1 MTGLPPVEPCVPFL
15 WLAPIVIVQGKNI
28 KVHMGNQIAFPEI
41 ENILRVIEVIYME
54 NKQIIQQISTICDNL
69 PTKMKWAKEE
79 QHKTNQQVI
88 DSTGLS
94 ESMVKKF
101 FSGHLTGPSIYDVT
115 AIAIDLG
122 LSLDELMELSPPKQ
136 DQSAEIERLKTEI
149 SHKEELISEK
159 DNAISRLEERS
170 RMMERELFSVRSSW
184 RRITYGAAGLAT
196 LFGAC
201 LMIYVFLD
209 MKNPNLGLFRGTRSS
224 PVVYAAAF
232 AIAGVCLFV
241 CRKIVKRKMEQKKNA
256 NDTH

>member
-28 KVHMGNQIAFPEI
+28 KVHMGNQIALPEI

-79 QHKTNQQVI
+79 QHKTNQQII

-170 RMMERELFSVRSSW
+170 RMMERELFAVRSSW

-201 LMIYVFLD
+201 LIIYVFLD

-241 CRKIVKRKMEQKKNA
+241 CRKMVKKRMEQKKNA

>member
-170 RMMERELFSVRSSW
+170 RMMERELFAVRSSW

-241 CRKIVKRKMEQKKNA
+241 CRKMVKKRMEQKKNA

>member
-1 MTGLPPVEPCVPFL
+1 
-15 WLAPIVIVQGKNI
+15 
-28 KVHMGNQIAFPEI
+28 
-41 ENILRVIEVIYME
+41 
-54 NKQIIQQISTICDNL
+54 
-69 PTKMKWAKEE
+69 MKWAKEE
-79 QHKTNQQVI
+79 QHKTNQQII

-170 RMMERELFSVRSSW
+170 HMMDKEISAVRHNW
-184 RRITYGAAGLAT
+184 KHVTYGAAGLAV
-196 LFGAC
+196 LFGIF
-201 LMIYVFLD
+201 LMVYVFLD
-209 MKNPNLGLFRGTRSS
+209 MQNPNLGLFQSGHAS
-224 PVVYAAAF
+224 PIVYVAAF
-232 AIAGVCLFV
+232 SIIGTCLY
-241 CRKIVKRKMEQKKNA
+241 IVRTVIKRNA
-256 NDTH
+256 KRSKHDANNTN